1 MTFKHIVLKNLKKN
15 LRHYGLYLFSLIFSI
30 ALYFSFVTLKY
41 TKNINNEASAKIIRE
56 GANVGSVFLFIIIV
70 IFLMYVNQLFIK
82 QRVKEL
88 GLYQLIGLTRTNI
101 IRMLML
107 EQFVIFIM
115 TGIVGIVGGLLG
127 SRFLLLILVKLMN
140 IKESIH
146 LSFSFKAFIATILML
161 FLAYVLIVIQNA
173 VFIKRRSILK
183 LMKTRQATDVKDN
196 KITKLERIFGVVG
209 IIMIAIGYVL
219 ALDIKLYA
227 IIIVPLLVLF
237 LTIVGAYFFFRSTV
251 SLLFKTLKKR
261 KGGNVNINDVIFTSS
276 IMHRMKKNAL
286 SLTIIAV
293 ISAITVTV
301 LCFSAITLKSENTQI
316 NLTAPFD
323 AIIQKQQKAEQYRTL
338 LDQHNIQYHENYKQ
352 LLDLPRIKNNLYKG
366 KYVSLMGI
374 QITSEKYVEGAHITR
389 GKGELVQPYGTSD
402 TLTLNK
408 INEHSYA
415 QFDDK
420 NKKPLVRIKVKP
432 SDLDIKFALI
442 TLRGGPLLILNQ
454 EDYQLIKEKA
464 AYDKDNL
471 VNQYGFTFKEKNQE
485 AEATQ
490 LLHQVNPDYETQ
502 KEISEQY
509 RSFSSVFLFVSS
521 FLGIAFLIAAGC
533 IIYIKQMD
541 ETEDEMENFKI
552 LRKLGFTQEDMRK
565 GLILKVLFNFG
576 LPLIVGLLHAY
587 FASWAFLKLM
597 GSNDHSPVI
606 LVMVLYTII
615 YACFAVIAYTHMK
628 RTIRQSI

>member
-1 MTFKHIVLKNLKKN
+1 MTFKHIVLKNLKQN

-41 TKNINNEASAKIIRE
+41 TKSINNEASAKIIRE
-56 GANVGSVFLFIIIV
+56 SAEVGSIFLFTIIV

-82 QRVKEL
+82 QRVNEL

-115 TGIVGIVGGLLG
+115 TGIVGIIGGLLG
-127 SRFLLLILVKLMN
+127 SRFLLLILVKLMK

-146 LSFSFKAFIATILML
+146 LIFSFKAFIATILML
-161 FLAYVLIVIQNA
+161 LLAYVLIIIQNSI
-173 VFIKRRSILK
+173 FIKRRSILK
-183 LMKTRQATDVKDN
+183 LMKTRQATDVKNN

-209 IIMIAIGYVL
+209 VIMIAAGYVL

-251 SLLFKTLKKR
+251 SLLFKTLKNR
-261 KGGNVNINDVIFTSS
+261 KNGNVNINDVIFTSS

-301 LCFSAITLKSENTQI
+301 LCFSAITLKSENDQI
-316 NLTAPFD
+316 NSTAPYD
-323 AIIQKQQKAEQYRTL
+323 ATIQKQQKAEQYRTL

-352 LLDLPRIKNNLYKG
+352 LLDLPRIKNNIYKG
-366 KYVSLMGI
+366 KYSSLMGI

-389 GKGELVQPYGTSD
+389 GKGELVQPYGTGLSVEG
-402 TLTLNK
+402 
-408 INEHSYA
+408 INEHTFA

-420 NKKPLVRIKVKP
+420 NHHPLVRIKVQP
-432 SDLDIKFALI
+432 SDLDIKFALV

-454 EDYQLIKEKA
+454 EDYKLIKEKA
-464 AYDKDNL
+464 TYDKDNL

-485 AEATQ
+485 VEATK
-490 LLHQVNPDYETQ
+490 LLHQVSSNYATQ
-502 KEISEQY
+502 KEIAEQY

-552 LRKLGFTQEDMRK
+552 LRKLGFTHEDMRK
-565 GLILKVLFNFG
+565 GLMLKVVFNFG
-576 LPLIVGLLHAY
+576 LPLVVGLLHAY

-597 GSNDHSPVI
+597 VSSDHSPVI

-615 YACFAVIAYTHMK
+615 YACFAMIAYNHMK
-628 RTIRQSI
+628 RKIRQSI